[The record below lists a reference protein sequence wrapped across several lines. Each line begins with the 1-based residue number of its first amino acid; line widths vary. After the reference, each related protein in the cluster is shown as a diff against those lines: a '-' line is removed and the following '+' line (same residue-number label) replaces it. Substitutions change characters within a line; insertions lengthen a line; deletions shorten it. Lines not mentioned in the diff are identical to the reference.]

1 MKIQQFI
8 FNQFICYYWDTHVG
22 MLQILWKHIHL
33 NWLSNYTVLYN
44 KGIFNKAALKKII
57 W

>member
-1 MKIQQFI
+1 MKTWFIQI
-8 FNQFICYYWDTHVG
+8 DCST
-22 MLQILWKHIHL
+22 
-33 NWLSNYTVLYN
+33 NYTVLYN